1 MVFGCQQDP
10 ADTVSEDVQPSAIGR
25 QTDDTSPSG
34 GPSGTLGAQDEGA
47 AQGQA
52 GGEGDNVEE
61 DEGDE
66 TLGGTSGAGTSG
78 TGTSGA
84 RTTSGG
90 TSGTGTSGTGT
101 SGGGTTGS
109 GSGG

>member
-10 ADTVSEDVQPSAIGR
+10 ADRVSEDVQPSAIGR
-25 QTDDTSPSG
+25 ETDDTSPSG
-34 GPSGTLGAQDEGA
+34 GPSGTLGPQDEGA

-52 GGEGDNVEE
+52 GGEGATLEE

-66 TLGGTSGAGTSG
+66 TLGGTSGT
-78 TGTSGA
+78 
-84 RTTSGG
+84 G

-101 SGGGTTGS
+101 SGGGTTGG